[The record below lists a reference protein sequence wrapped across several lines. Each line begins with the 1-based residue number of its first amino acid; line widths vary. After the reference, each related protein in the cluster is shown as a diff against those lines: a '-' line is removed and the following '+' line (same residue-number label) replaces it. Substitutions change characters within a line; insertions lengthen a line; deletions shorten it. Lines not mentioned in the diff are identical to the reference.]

1 MRPEDNPRG
10 IARPQKG
17 VFVVVYGGES
27 ENEALADELAL
38 DGYSV
43 DLVDEPVG
51 LKERLGSAELVIFG
65 WRRLGSEVGALRAL
79 RMGRLASGACSA
91 WVLWISTR
99 GDADVLRAFD
109 AGADDVI
116 RASFIYP
123 ELLARVRALLH
134 RCGRVDAS
142 DVLRCGA
149 LEIDMATRTVT
160 FGGVLVELRRME
172 LALLARLARD
182 PTRVHEKHALLV
194 EVWGFRSTGSTRTL
208 DSHASR
214 LRRKLARAGA
224 EGWVCST
231 WGVGYRLVPDTQTA
245 TLRSA

>member
-1 MRPEDNPRG
+1 M
-10 IARPQKG
+10 
-17 VFVVVYGGES
+17 YGEES
-27 ENEALADELAL
+27 ENEALADELSL
-38 DGYSV
+38 DGFDV
-43 DLVDEPVG
+43 ALVDDAVD

-65 WRRLGSEVGALRAL
+65 RRRVGADAGALRAL
-79 RMGRLASGACSA
+79 RMSRLAPQACSA

-99 GDADVLRAFD
+99 GDAEVLRAFD

-116 RASFIYP
+116 RAPVVHP

-134 RCGRVDAS
+134 RSARVEAS

-149 LEIDMATRTVT
+149 LKIDIATRTVT
-160 FGGVLVELRRME
+160 VGGVLVELRRME
-172 LALLARLARD
+172 FALLVRLALD
-182 PTRVHEKHALLV
+182 PTRVHEKHALLG

-224 EGWVCST
+224 DGWVCST
-231 WGVGYRLVPDTQTA
+231 WGVGYRLMPDIQTV
-245 TLRSA
+245 TSRSA